1 MISQQHIEQVYADLN
16 ARCQRLRMAALRNLL
31 RGVLKPGQMAIA
43 ATAPA
48 DDDALTLERAE
59 RAFKQHTCVVLTAFR
74 GGYSLDENI
83 ARNQL
88 LKADL
93 QQYGFKFNG
102 VTGCYREAD
111 WEYACEEYCF
121 FVTDEGQPDAM
132 QFFARL
138 YRLSEKYDQDSFLY
152 KQGGISRTA
161 FLVASTDAGRT
172 DLKRDIRYAGQLFVH
187 VPDVDAWTECRDGR
201 FAFQLRGMILTGTQ
215 DKKIRLGEG
224 SLFDTESY
232 GATGLA
238 VLRNATDDEL
248 GHACKGYDGKPPLVK
263 HVFKSDP
270 SPEYLHDVIFRCLK
284 QLRDQRRRTIGLL
297 CTAAVNSSTIE
308 GAKSTLEAT
317 RAWAR
322 RYDRRFDQIVIV
334 DTYGDYAKALNQS
347 KVNNN

>member
-31 RGVLKPGQMAIA
+31 RGVLKPGQIAIA

-74 GGYSLDENI
+74 GGYTLDENI

-111 WEYACEEYCF
+111 WEYACEEYCY
-121 FVTDEGQPDAM
+121 FVTDEGQLDAM

-161 FLVASTDAGRT
+161 FLVASTDAGRA

-224 SLFDTESY
+224 DLFDTNSY
-232 GATGLA
+232 GATGLV
-238 VLRNATDDEL
+238 VLRNAADEDL
-248 GHACKGYDGKPPLVK
+248 GHTCKSHGGKPHLEQ
-263 HVFKSDP
+263 HVFKQEP
-270 SPEYLHDVIFRCLK
+270 SPERLHDVIFRCLK
-284 QLRDQRRRTIGLL
+284 QLRDQRCKKIGIL
-297 CTAAVNSSTIE
+297 CTATVNGSSVE
-308 GAKSTLEAT
+308 GAKCALEAI

-322 RYDRRFDQIVIV
+322 RFDRKFDQIVIV
-334 DTYGDYAKALNQS
+334 DTYGDYAKALNQL
-347 KVNNN
+347 

>member
-1 MISQQHIEQVYADLN
+1 MISQQHIELVYADLS

-31 RGVLKPGQMAIA
+31 KGVLKPGQMAIA

-74 GGYSLDENI
+74 GGYSLPDNI

-138 YRLSEKYDQDSFLY
+138 YRLSEKYQQDSFLY
-152 KQGGISRTA
+152 KRGGISRTA
-161 FLVASTDAGRT
+161 FLVASTDAGRA

-224 SLFDTESY
+224 DLFDTDSY
-232 GATGLA
+232 GATGLV
-238 VLRNATDDEL
+238 VLRREEEDDL
-248 GHACKGYDGKPPLVK
+248 YHACKNHNGEEVPLAQHTFMK
-263 HVFKSDP
+263 DT
-270 SPEYLHDVIFRCLK
+270 SPDRLHDVIFGCLK
-284 QLRDQRRRTIGLL
+284 QLRDQRCKKIGFL
-297 CTAAVNSSTIE
+297 CTAAVNGSTVE
-308 GAKSTLEAT
+308 GARFAYEAIRT
-317 RAWAR
+317 WAQ
-322 RYDRRFDQIVIV
+322 RYDKKFTQIVIV
-334 DTYGDYAKALNQS
+334 DTYGDYAKILNESTNQ
-347 KVNNN
+347 

>member
-1 MISQQHIEQVYADLN
+1 MISQQHIKQVYADLS
-16 ARCQRLRMAALRNLL
+16 ARSQRLRMAALRKLL
-31 RGVLKPGQMAIA
+31 RGALKPGQMAIA
-43 ATAPA
+43 ATIPA

-59 RAFKQHTCVVLTAFR
+59 HAFKQHTCVILTAFR
-74 GGYSLDENI
+74 GGYSLEQNL
-83 ARNQL
+83 ARNKELRAELEQNR
-88 LKADL
+88 
-93 QQYGFKFNG
+93 FKFNG

-111 WEYACEEYCF
+111 WEYANVEYCF

-152 KQGGISRTA
+152 KRGGISRTA
-161 FLVASTDAGRT
+161 FLVASTEAGRT

-187 VPDVDAWTECRDGR
+187 VPDVEAWTECRDGR

-232 GATGLA
+232 GATGLV

-248 GHACKGYDGKPPLVK
+248 RQASKKYNENKDKPHLVQ
-263 HVFKSDP
+263 HVFKKDTTA
-270 SPEYLHDVIFRCLK
+270 EHLHDVIFRCLK
-284 QLRDQRRRTIGLL
+284 QLRDQRCRTIGLL
-297 CTAAVNSSTIE
+297 CTAAVKGSTIE
-308 GAKSTLEAT
+308 GARSTLEAV

-334 DTYGDYAKALNQS
+334 DTYGDYAKALDQS
-347 KVNNN
+347 TK